1 MYFCNSNKQ
10 DIIILKGKTT
20 NTIKHAIIHHIHC
33 YIRSYFC
40 AISTLSV
47 YLLYLYSFSAV
58 QHYIPVKYLHFLCNV
73 FIFSFQMRMSFIQ
86 SQKSTSYQY
95 NNHFD
100 QLRLIIIYLY
110 IQATLFMFISLFFC
124 LNLTI
129 LVVHHFVLCI
139 FIFCFVSIMYRAPY
153 A

>member
-1 MYFCNSNKQ
+1 
-10 DIIILKGKTT
+10 
-20 NTIKHAIIHHIHC
+20 
-33 YIRSYFC
+33 
-40 AISTLSV
+40 
-47 YLLYLYSFSAV
+47 
-58 QHYIPVKYLHFLCNV
+58 
-73 FIFSFQMRMSFIQ
+73 MRMSFIQ

-124 LNLTI
+124 LSLTI

>member
-1 MYFCNSNKQ
+1 
-10 DIIILKGKTT
+10 
-20 NTIKHAIIHHIHC
+20 
-33 YIRSYFC
+33 
-40 AISTLSV
+40 
-47 YLLYLYSFSAV
+47 
-58 QHYIPVKYLHFLCNV
+58 
-73 FIFSFQMRMSFIQ
+73 MRMSFIQ

-124 LNLTI
+124 LSLTI

-139 FIFCFVSIMYRAPY
+139 FIFSFVSIMYRAPY

>member
-1 MYFCNSNKQ
+1 MQSPLLVQ
-10 DIIILKGKTT
+10 
-20 NTIKHAIIHHIHC
+20 H
-33 YIRSYFC
+33 
-40 AISTLSV
+40 
-47 YLLYLYSFSAV
+47 LLYLYSFSAV

-86 SQKSTSYQY
+86 SQKSSYQY

-100 QLRLIIIYLY
+100 KLRLIIIYLY

-124 LNLTI
+124 LSLTI

-139 FIFCFVSIMYRAPY
+139 FIFSFVSYVPCTLCISFAISLYLVYNDKKRKC
-153 A
+153 